1 MKRGTLVRVVHYDPH
16 DPLRAPRLI
25 PVWDATALAF
35 RGYVRHGEIFLMV
48 RAEEPDGGRGFASA
62 GWGHHAEI
70 IHPEWGC
77 VLVEGAFLKAID
89 ELS

>member
-1 MKRGTLVRVVHYDPH
+1 MKRGTLVRVVHYDPLG
-16 DPLRAPRLI
+16 PQPNIA
-25 PVWDATALAF
+25 VWDATSLAF
-35 RGYVRHGEIFLMV
+35 RGAVHHGEVFLMV
-48 RAEEPDGGRGFASA
+48 KAGLLDGGRGLASA
-62 GWGHHAEI
+62 GWGPDTEI

>member
-1 MKRGTLVRVVHYDPH
+1 MKRGTLVRVVYDPN
-16 DPLRAPRLI
+16 DPLGPRPLI
-25 PVWDATALAF
+25 PVWDATALTF
-35 RGYVRHGEIFLMV
+35 RGYVSHGEIFLMV
-48 RAEEPDGGRGFASA
+48 RAGARTFRRPSGSA

>member
-16 DPLRAPRLI
+16 DPLGPPSDA

-35 RGYVRHGEIFLMV
+35 RGAVRHGEIFLMV
-48 RAEEPDGGRGFASA
+48 RAGLLDGGRGFASA

>member
-1 MKRGTLVRVVHYDPH
+1 MKRGTLVRVVHYDPLGPR
-16 DPLRAPRLI
+16 PLA
-25 PVWDATALAF
+25 PVWDATSLAF
-35 RGYVRHGEIFLMV
+35 RGAVHHGEVFLMV
-48 RAEEPDGGRGFASA
+48 KAGLLDGGRGLASA
-62 GWGHHAEI
+62 GWGPDAEI